1 MNITDSLK
9 INWNLETKKD
19 ILDSIELR
27 SESVQ
32 DILTQPPHWMIRWG
46 NSVIFI
52 ILIMVLIMSWFI
64 KYPEFVPAPII
75 VTSQEPPEKLQARIN
90 SKIEKILIKDHQEV
104 RKNDVLMILQS
115 TANYQD
121 VLRLRKLMES
131 TDPDKIFS
139 FPIAETSG
147 FRLGELQGDYNQFS
161 KAFQDEKLFTR
172 LQPYAPENL
181 AANQSLSEYKGRI
194 ATLEQQRNLEK
205 IKYELTKKN
214 YQRSQNLYDQGV
226 IAAMELENEKIKFL
240 QEEQNLKNITISL
253 SQLQE
258 GISNLN
264 KTKSAANISSEK
276 DRSNYSSQM
285 LQLFEQ
291 LRKSLKQWEQNYLI
305 ISSTDGMV
313 SFQQFF
319 GENQFVKS
327 EEVIV
332 TVLPKNKEALV
343 GRMQIPS
350 VNSGKV
356 APGEKVLI
364 KLDNYRFQEYGI
376 VEGKVQN
383 ISISPDESGNY
394 YVDIIL
400 PKGLKTS
407 YNKELP
413 FNKELRGNAEIVTED
428 LRLIERFFYQIRKLL
443 GYQL

>member
-1 MNITDSLK
+1 M
-9 INWNLETKKD
+9 ETKKD
-19 ILDSIELR
+19 ILDNIELR

-32 DILTQPPHWMIRWG
+32 DVLTQPPHWMIRWG

-121 VLRLRKLMES
+121 VLKLRKLMDS
-131 TDPDKIFS
+131 IAPDQMFS
-139 FPIAETSG
+139 FPIGETSG

-181 AANQSLSEYKGRI
+181 AANQSLSEYKSRI
-194 ATLEQQRNLEK
+194 VTLQQQRNLEK
-205 IKYELTKKN
+205 VKYELTKKN

-276 DRSNYSSQM
+276 DKSNYSSQM

-327 EEVIV
+327 GEVIV

-356 APGEKVLI
+356 ASGEKVLI

-376 VEGKVQN
+376 IEGKVQN
-383 ISISPDESGNY
+383 ISISPDENGNY
-394 YVDIIL
+394 YVDITL

-407 YNKELP
+407 YNKKLP
-413 FNKELRGNAEIVTED
+413 FDKELRGNAEIVTED